1 MPGQKY
7 SNMQNKEEK
16 NCIKVLMYKHL
27 VEDLQFVSHE
37 LIVYCKKKKED
48 ESHPGIHSKLES
60 HQFYQTIIPLMLLRT
75 FQRKTEEKKN

>member
-1 MPGQKY
+1 MQQEFSLPGQKY

-37 LIVYCKKKKED
+37 LIVYCKKKR
-48 ESHPGIHSKLES
+48 
-60 HQFYQTIIPLMLLRT
+60 RT
-75 FQRKTEEKKN
+75 KAIQAYTAN

>member
-1 MPGQKY
+1 MQQEFSLPGQKY

-37 LIVYCKKKKED
+37 LIVYCKKKKR
-48 ESHPGIHSKLES
+48 
-60 HQFYQTIIPLMLLRT
+60 RT
-75 FQRKTEEKKN
+75 KAIQAYTAN